1 MRVHQN
7 SFVSNKAKKMR
18 HLVILGLLLL
28 AVAYMLL
35 NPMREHLTA
44 GPPTLGS
51 LQSDVKGVDSKLNK
65 LEKEFEDM
73 KKQASEGA
81 NAAAAARLQ
90 VAAIKNTGGSPYPT
104 AKLGK

>member
-1 MRVHQN
+1 M
-7 SFVSNKAKKMR
+7 F
-18 HLVILGLLLL
+18 
-28 AVAYMLL
+28 L
-35 NPMREHLTA
+35 NPIQEHLTS

-51 LQSDVKGVDSKLNK
+51 LQSDVKGIDSKINK

-81 NAAAAARLQ
+81 NAAAVAKLQ
-90 VAAIKNTGGSPYPT
+90 AGAIKNTGGAPYPT